1 MGGSVFMLCSTCR
14 LRPPVTGD
22 GRCAVC
28 AGAAAAPAFHAP
40 QQYLRSPE
48 GLAKAVVVLLSVV
61 AAADVLAVAAGANMR
76 RLITAAMADYAS
88 VSDKEAELAD
98 NLYAGAGGLQALAF
112 LATAVVFLIWF
123 HRVRHNAGI
132 FDRSMQPM
140 RPGWA
145 IGGWFIPIAN
155 LVLPRRIAGGIW
167 TASAQTNTDGS
178 WRHVPATVMNLWWGV
193 WIGSLLLSR
202 FAQRRYMAAE
212 SPQEIVD
219 AAGLVMATDALDI
232 VAAVLAVLFVR
243 KLTRMQGE
251 RAALGV
257 YPLGTGPA
265 V

>member
-1 MGGSVFMLCSTCR
+1 MLCSTCR

-22 GRCAVC
+22 GRCALC
-28 AGAAAAPAFHAP
+28 AGAGAPAFYAP

-61 AAADVLAVAAGANMR
+61 AATDVLAVAAGLNTR
-76 RLITAAMADYAS
+76 HLLTAGMADDFATL
-88 VSDKEAELAD
+88 DDEAADLAD
-98 NLYAGAGGLQALAF
+98 SLYMAAGGLQTFAT
-112 LATAVVFLIWF
+112 LATMAVFLVWF
-123 HRVRHNAGI
+123 HRVRHNAEI
-132 FDRSMQPM
+132 FDRSVQPM

-145 IGGWFIPIAN
+145 IGSWFIPIAN

-193 WIGSLLLSR
+193 WVCSLVLSQ
-202 FAQRRYMAAE
+202 FAQRRYRSAE
-212 SPQEIVD
+212 LPEELVD
-219 AAGLVMATDALDI
+219 ATDLVLATDALDI
-232 VAAVLAVLFVR
+232 VAAVLAILFVR

-257 YPLGTGPA
+257 YPLGTGA
-265 V
+265 AF

>member
-1 MGGSVFMLCSTCR
+1 MLCSTCR

-28 AGAAAAPAFHAP
+28 AGAPAAPAFYAP

-76 RLITAAMADYAS
+76 RLITTGMADDFAS
-88 VSDKEAELAD
+88 VSDEEADLAD
-98 NLYAGAGGLQALAF
+98 NLYAGAGGLQTLAF

-123 HRVRHNAGI
+123 HRVRHNAEI
-132 FDRSMQPM
+132 FDRSTQPM

-193 WIGSLLLSR
+193 WICSLLLSR
-202 FAQRRYMAAE
+202 FAQRRYLAAE
-212 SPQEIVD
+212 SSQEIVD

-257 YPLGTGPA
+257 YPLGTGPMA
-265 V
+265 